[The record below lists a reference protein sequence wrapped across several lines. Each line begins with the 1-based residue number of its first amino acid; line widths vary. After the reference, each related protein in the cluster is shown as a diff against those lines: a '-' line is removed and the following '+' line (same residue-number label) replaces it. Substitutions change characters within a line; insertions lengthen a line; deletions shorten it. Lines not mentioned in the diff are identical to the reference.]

1 MVTEQHELASCP
13 IPTPDGS
20 CFSSSLPCSSRL
32 YRIVYIPGRAFG
44 DGDRCPFVPICCC
57 CCCCWFVERDYS
69 RGSSSSS
76 SMDSNEMPGKK
87 ARKPYTITKPRERW
101 STEEHGRFVDAL
113 LMFGRDWKKIEEHVG
128 TKTTIQIRSHA
139 QKYFL
144 KVQKLGLAAGL
155 PPMYPRR
162 HFAMQQQEQQQTTVA
177 GSSAAAA
184 AMPLLHGLQQQQPM
198 CAPVAMPGLSES
210 DAVAHGSSIG
220 WNSPGVLPA
229 PSSEMQGLDWA
240 AGPSASGTAPLMN
253 TDAQSQIVPLAGG
266 GRFIGAPSLSSTSID
281 WAGSGSSNAS
291 EASAIGAVHDE
302 PIELPL
308 SPEDLPFAQVYRF
321 VGDMFDPNTPIPVE
335 THLQKLK
342 ELDDITVKT
351 ILLVLRN
358 LENNLS
364 APQFEPVRRLLSTY
378 DPTRGV
384 SGQL

>member
-1 MVTEQHELASCP
+1 
-13 IPTPDGS
+13 
-20 CFSSSLPCSSRL
+20 
-32 YRIVYIPGRAFG
+32 
-44 DGDRCPFVPICCC
+44 
-57 CCCCWFVERDYS
+57 
-69 RGSSSSS
+69 
-76 SMDSNEMPGKK
+76 MDSGGNEMPGKK

-128 TKTTIQIRSHA
+128 TKTTVQIRSHA

-144 KVQKLGLAAGL
+144 KVQKLGL

-162 HFAMQQQEQQQTTVA
+162 HFAMQQQQQSTVA
-177 GSSAAAA
+177 GSSAAA
-184 AMPLLHGLQQQQPM
+184 MPLLHGRQPS

-210 DAVAHGSSIG
+210 GAVAHGSIG

-229 PSSEMQGLDWA
+229 AGSEMQGLDWA
-240 AGPSASGTAPLMN
+240 GPSGSGTAARVN
-253 TDAQSQIVPLAGG
+253 TDAQSQSAPFTGG
-266 GRFIGAPSLSSTSID
+266 SRFIGAPSLSSTSTD
-281 WAGSGSSNAS
+281 WAGSSSSAS
-291 EASAIGAVHDE
+291 EASAIGAVQDE
-302 PIELPL
+302 LIELPL

-378 DPTRGV
+378 DPTRGL